1 MCYGAGTTKTRGVV
15 HMQIGVTNPLR
26 QFLGWKAFPARD
38 GSDPLFCWDAH
49 RTEIGGRK
57 MLVVCNA
64 ANRFAGITAMR
75 AADWRRLDAACLE
88 LVEEAMTEAG
98 FSDAAAAAYLE
109 RAGEVEFG
117 RTHGRSAVGCMN
129 RMIDALMWQG
139 AERDVRF
146 QAQLTRFA
154 NEVDLCHCAS
164 RKDYGYAA
172 EWMAE
177 DLRTR
182 GIEPFAAR
190 TIEPMTSEEARERQP
205 GNVISDFTALKKWR
219 ELPEW
224 ERETLLGS
232 VFCANC
238 GEGEFAPGYAIRQ
251 GEWGIVIEGA
261 CAKCGSKIA
270 RVREEG

>member
-1 MCYGAGTTKTRGVV
+1 
-15 HMQIGVTNPLR
+15 MQIGVTNQLR
-26 QFLGWKAFPARD
+26 QFLGWRAFPARD
-38 GSDPLFCWDAH
+38 GGDPLFCWDAH
-49 RTEIGGRK
+49 RVEIGGRK

-75 AADWRRLDAACLE
+75 AADWRRLDAASLE
-88 LVEEAMTEAG
+88 LVGAAMAEAG
-98 FSDAAAAAYLE
+98 FSEAAAAAYLE
-109 RAGEVEFG
+109 QAGAVKFG

-139 AERDVRF
+139 AERDVQF

-177 DLRTR
+177 DLRAR
-182 GIEPFAAR
+182 GIEPFATR
-190 TIEPMTSEEARERQP
+190 GIGPEASTEASERQP
-205 GNVISDFTALKKWR
+205 GNAISDFAALKTWHG
-219 ELPEW
+219 LPEW
-224 ERETLLGS
+224 ERELLLGS

-238 GEGEFAPGYAIRQ
+238 IDGQFAPGYAIRQ
-251 GEWGIVIEGA
+251 GEWGIVIEGT
-261 CAKCGSKIA
+261 CAKCGGRIA
-270 RVREEG
+270 RTREEV